1 MHGLYRY
8 SYKGI
13 EPYKSYSGKISARLS
28 PEDHAALERI
38 AQASGESINQLLN
51 QGVKMLINRVSPDL
65 NSAQWERSCKMR
77 HFTK

>member
-1 MHGLYRY
+1 M
-8 SYKGI
+8 

-51 QGVKMLINRVSPDL
+51 QGAKMLIKQRES
-65 NSAQWERSCKMR
+65 
-77 HFTK
+77 